1 MRRCKPCRPV
11 AHECAAT
18 YYRHADRLRERFG
31 AVTAVDDLS
40 FTVSRGEIFGL
51 VGPDGAGKT
60 ATMRILAEV
69 HAARWRRHRR

>member
-1 MRRCKPCRPV
+1 MNAPQPIID
-11 AHECAAT
+11 
-18 YYRHADRLRERFG
+18 ADRLRKRFG

-60 ATMRILAEV
+60 ATMRILASV
-69 HAARWRRHRR
+69 MRPRWRRHRR